1 MIIYITIVYR
11 LTVVITVVA
20 IITDTFVFN
29 CFTVISRGRSER
41 DRVRE
46 RAKRAI
52 VGKQR
57 SARKYALRRLSFI
70 VAVVR
75 WCRARARAVIK
86 E

>member
-29 CFTVISRGRSER
+29 YFTVISRGRSEK

-46 RAKRAI
+46 SEASNSRQAEIRVKVCITPVKFYSGR
-52 VGKQR
+52 
-57 SARKYALRRLSFI
+57 
-70 VAVVR
+70 
-75 WCRARARAVIK
+75 C
-86 E
+86 